1 MGKCLMSKEQQAL
14 PGQAILMLSVALD
27 ELRLVE
33 GEPDIAKVR
42 IAVLSVES
50 TLQELLEIAKQA
62 AGQPRLGL

>member
-1 MGKCLMSKEQQAL
+1 MSEEKEAL

-50 TLQELLEIAKQA
+50 TLKELLEIAKRA